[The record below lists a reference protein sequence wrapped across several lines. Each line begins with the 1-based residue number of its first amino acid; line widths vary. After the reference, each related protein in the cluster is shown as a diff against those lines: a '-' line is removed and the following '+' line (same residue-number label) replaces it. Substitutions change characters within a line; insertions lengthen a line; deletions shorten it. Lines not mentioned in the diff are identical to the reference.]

1 MWNNWVLYYTIS
13 ICISCKILDLA
24 HGAMMEFHFG
34 PLREKVWAPPIYMMS
49 SMCALT
55 ALLAPPCPE
64 LELIF
69 WTQTHHRKK
78 SAPVTRVSDDNNTG
92 KSYLYRVRMFAF
104 SLESQKDKVRKITVF
119 HGLFERGFSLLPA
132 YSHWWNDVTENGKTK
147 TPMSSKQE
155 FWEKLQNLKCN
166 YRAMKE
172 HNSRSGHTTS
182 SGSALQKWTTFMM
195 KGWLDAG
202 SKMSICNV
210 GKQWLIFTGTC
221 ALMSL
226 PMSSSTTTRPLWSWL
241 NRHDTS
247 RGPADSSGW
256 ARNSG
261 KCPANFLR
269 EGRRRDPDQRLRG
282 ADSSPSTDLKAKSWL
297 LGGWTAEKKHGIK
310 FVYRAPFYSMC

>member
-1 MWNNWVLYYTIS
+1 MKYHRSLCYSTRLDRSLWVTVQAARLSSYYHHRVSVAETKDILENVDRKIIFSLTSTLNQSNTHSRISVIKCWGDLFVIFCLMLFKKKIMWNNWVLYYTIS

-119 HGLFERGFSLLPA
+119 HGLFERGFSLLPT

-147 TPMSSKQE
+147 TRV
-155 FWEKLQNLKCN
+155 F
-166 YRAMKE
+166 
-172 HNSRSGHTTS
+172 
-182 SGSALQKWTTFMM
+182 
-195 KGWLDAG
+195 
-202 SKMSICNV
+202 
-210 GKQWLIFTGTC
+210 
-221 ALMSL
+221 
-226 PMSSSTTTRPLWSWL
+226 
-241 NRHDTS
+241 
-247 RGPADSSGW
+247 
-256 ARNSG
+256 
-261 KCPANFLR
+261 R
-269 EGRRRDPDQRLRG
+269 E
-282 ADSSPSTDLKAKSWL
+282 T
-297 LGGWTAEKKHGIK
+297 IK
-310 FVYRAPFYSMC
+310 FKVQLSRYEGAQ